1 MKWHQRILI
10 TLDIIKV
17 DKGDEMTPKDINHTW
32 YHKGRLMKWHQRIL
46 ITLDIIKVDKGDEM
60 TPKDINHTW
69 YHKGR

>member
-17 DKGDEMTPKDINHTW
+17 DKGDEMTP
-32 YHKGRLMKWHQRIL
+32 RIL

-60 TPKDINHTW
+60 EMTPKD
-69 YHKGR
+69 

>member
-32 YHKGRLMKWHQRIL
+32 YHKGR
-46 ITLDIIKVDKGDEM
+46 
-60 TPKDINHTW
+60 
-69 YHKGR
+69 